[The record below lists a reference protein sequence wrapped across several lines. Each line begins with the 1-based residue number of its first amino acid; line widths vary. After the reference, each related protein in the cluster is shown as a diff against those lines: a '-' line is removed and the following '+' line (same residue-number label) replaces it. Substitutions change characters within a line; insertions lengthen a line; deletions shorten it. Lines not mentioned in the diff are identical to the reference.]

1 MKSYLVIVY
10 VSSATQEM
18 DAQGLELL
26 LEQSRRSNF
35 TYDITSVLL
44 HYDGTFMQAI
54 EGAPDATSN
63 LYERIR
69 RDSRHRGVMELH
81 RDQVNAREF
90 DGWSMASGTHTGALF
105 MAPGI
110 PCSRRVEGRSSQ
122 RLGLVA
128 SLLATF
134 AAHRR

>member
-18 DAQGLELL
+18 DAQGMELL

-35 TYDITSVLL
+35 THDITSVLL

-81 RDQVNAREF
+81 RDQVNEREF

-105 MAPGI
+105 LAPGI
-110 PCSRRVEGRSSQ
+110 ACSRWVEGRSSQ